1 MLKKSFKLA
10 SRFFCPLFL
19 DAVCGLKAKF
29 QDIATITCKIRQ
41 NKELILARVVHSASD
56 VDIYSC
62 PVNIIAIIF
71 KSSGRSNFGQ
81 KEKQNN

>member
-19 DAVCGLKAKF
+19 DAVCSLKAKF

-62 PVNIIAIIF
+62 PDKYYSYYF
-71 KSSGRSNFGQ
+71 EEFWTFQFWTKG
-81 KEKQNN
+81 KTK